1 MSGTVTVGGYDDTT
15 FAKPQEVKFEL
26 AVAHALGIAASDVR
40 VVSVTDGSA
49 VAADAA
55 GRAAAAEA
63 GADSYGAGG
72 GGAGGGAS
80 GRDAAPAMTDEM
92 DADGMQVIT
101 EPRASR

>member
-1 MSGTVTVGGYDDTT
+1 VYCVSGTVTVGGYDDTT

-63 GADSYGAGG
+63 GADRYGA

-101 EPRASR
+101 EP